1 MCSVSLPS
9 SPRPLVLLE
18 HPHIIF
24 IDCHMLATV
33 RGSPGVFWNL
43 RDLKLAE
50 ITTVGIT
57 SLSQK

>member
-1 MCSVSLPS
+1 MKINRNSCVPCVSSILYQAP
-9 SPRPLVLLE
+9 
-18 HPHIIF
+18 